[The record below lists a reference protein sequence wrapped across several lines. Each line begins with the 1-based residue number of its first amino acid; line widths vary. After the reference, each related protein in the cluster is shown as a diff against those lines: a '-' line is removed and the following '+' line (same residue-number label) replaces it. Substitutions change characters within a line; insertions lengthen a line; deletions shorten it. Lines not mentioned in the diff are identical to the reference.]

1 MNDPVSI
8 AALAPLIA
16 LIGAL
21 TNGLFGRNIRPG
33 VIGSVAVGVSFAL
46 SLIAAFSLFNRDPSG
61 VVVELWPYLS
71 AGNFD
76 LSLGFMIDRLS
87 VLLMLVITGV
97 GLLIHVYS
105 IGYMRAD
112 KGLSLSLIHI

>member
-1 MNDPVSI
+1 MNDLISI

-16 LIGAL
+16 LLGAI
-21 TNGLFGRNIRPG
+21 TYGLFGRNVRPG
-33 VIGSVAVGVSFAL
+33 MIGTLAVGVSFGL
-46 SLIAAFSLFNRDPSG
+46 SSIAAFALFSRDPSS

-87 VLLMLVITGV
+87 VLSVSYTHLTLPT
-97 GLLIHVYS
+97 LYS
-105 IGYMRAD
+105 V
-112 KGLSLSLIHI
+112 